1 MPSISQL
8 DAGFFFVKFLL
19 SSLQSLDNIILDKW
33 KGRDKLLYQPLVDN
47 HTVIA
52 IKQFVPAFSFVK
64 YYYNELT

>member
-1 MPSISQL
+1 MLAFS
-8 DAGFFFVKFLL
+8 L
-19 SSLQSLDNIILDKW
+19 SSFYYNDLHSLDNIILDRW

-52 IKQFVPAFSFVK
+52 IKQFDPAFSFVK